1 MVIFHSHVS
10 SPEGIHVHA
19 YSRDYVAILTTATQN
34 VLLPW
39 PGTLMPGTVISVI
52 SGIGV
57 ANSLRNRGINALVGV
72 AISASL

>member
-1 MVIFHSHVS
+1 
-10 SPEGIHVHA
+10 
-19 YSRDYVAILTTATQN
+19 
-34 VLLPW
+34 
-39 PGTLMPGTVISVI
+39 MPGTVISVI